1 MTLPSSITTSPHG
14 LVAGLQPS
22 SERSRAAALSSACTS
37 AGAAM
42 APVTFGAPCW
52 RGSAGGSGSTVAAS
66 SCRGGS
72 ARPAAARWT
81 ELHLVSQHAPHAA
94 HQQLPQPS
102 TADLVNAADPH
113 QQQRQEQ
120 PDRQRQKHQQ
130 QQDFEFP
137 QRKPPTMAGAPHP
150 HPQTL
155 PYGRRSFDTAVYSSQ
170 QQLRA
175 RAGGSSTCG
184 AYPAAAATGGAFP
197 DYTAALEARHTFAHG
212 AGRREG
218 AGDREWGQGHS
229 QQLRGGT
236 SCQLPEAVA
245 ALLRQLMDLEAPAA
259 GAAAAGAGGGG
270 NVSNGS
276 SAASDAGGGL
286 SRGGPAAASTGNCS
300 CGTDISAEMTC
311 TTTPTTTSSSRA
323 NSAMVGV
330 CSGVL
335 GSCASGSSG
344 VLNTVEALY
353 RGPATSSSGTGSAAA
368 DSYPQDAPPAC
379 PVCARAAGDVP
390 TATTATTTTAT
401 AIANTTTG
409 MSAVATCPTSHAY
422 RLFGRAGDQVLH
434 LRLPGASPAVLAAA
448 AALSAESWR
457 WVQARLPL
465 GAEAALPAAAAAAA
479 ASGFAHQQQGQG
491 LQRRRQPA
499 LLVATTLADGCE
511 EEGGGGG
518 GGAGMDAAVMSFTA
532 ATLAMDAPETAPVA
546 AMSPWAPPPLTLTL
560 ARPPLAA
567 FPLNASEEAGPGPSV
582 GVDVTAFHV
591 YASEDGLQV
600 LLLLVV
606 ERPLLMPMRVSPRRL
621 EQPRSA
627 TLPVRSGAAAVVAGT
642 ATRSWGRL
650 RHQVVPAVLRPSDAG
665 MTTGSGSSSF
675 ASLEAVGA
683 SAAASGG
690 AAGGAAG
697 MRHPLPLPPPPPL
710 PLPPASHVGSVP
722 PRGRVPLNSGACTVW
737 VEDGIR
743 RVPAAAAAVALVA
756 ADHLSV
762 GAPAAAWGAD
772 LLAARRTGT
781 LARVEAGAEVGEPPA
796 TPIVGAPRHRHL
808 PDSAEKDDLR
818 AAPACSGLKT
828 VASDIQLSRPA
839 PGTHGSWQPPAPDC
853 EAHVLMTVTAPNYPV
868 VRTSDVA
875 AAASMKPSEQQAKG
889 LQQQRVEPTEGSP
902 GGPNTGR
909 GAHSS
914 GGRKH
919 RADSSRSAAF
929 AGAAVTPAGVAATV
943 AGPSAHKGSDGAGT
957 SRAVAEAVT
966 VIPWAAFVSGDVAS
980 SAAPHLLAV
989 PPSPFSPH
997 RSTSSSSSS
1006 YSTTSRGSAA
1016 SAIASASAAVASP
1029 FLRSFSSTSPPASA
1043 AQLRRRHRGE
1053 HRPRERAPE
1062 QEGGEGE
1069 RELRTLY
1076 PTLFPPSMSPP
1087 AMPSSAFTSEELF
1100 MLSMPS
1106 HASGALSSFSGQGR
1120 FNNSS
1125 SSGGGDGAARFSAA
1139 AFATAADAAVAAA
1152 AETTTGWLLAG
1163 QPVSF
1168 PYAASPSSPSSS
1180 ASSSTSS
1187 SSPSSPLSSSGS
1199 SSDGYEPEC
1208 GDAPQAAGHRAAA
1221 AAQAASGS
1229 AVPPQSRQP
1238 VNGEGARRTGAPD
1251 GHRPATELAVGAR
1264 AIPGAGMGSRA
1275 AARNSHPDGGLL
1287 AAASPISPAAGV
1299 GLGGMSADSGGVG
1312 LLVSPASRRA
1322 AVNAADAARMAR
1334 VRAGWRV
1341 REAEWSE
1348 REAAWR
1354 VTESR
1359 WWQQAG
1365 GGGLWG

>member
-1 MTLPSSITTSPHG
+1 
-14 LVAGLQPS
+14 
-22 SERSRAAALSSACTS
+22 
-37 AGAAM
+37 
-42 APVTFGAPCW
+42 
-52 RGSAGGSGSTVAAS
+52 
-66 SCRGGS
+66 
-72 ARPAAARWT
+72 
-81 ELHLVSQHAPHAA
+81 
-94 HQQLPQPS
+94 
-102 TADLVNAADPH
+102 
-113 QQQRQEQ
+113 
-120 PDRQRQKHQQ
+120 
-130 QQDFEFP
+130 
-137 QRKPPTMAGAPHP
+137 MAGAPHP

-722 PRGRVPLNSGACTVW
+722 PRGRVPLNSGACTV
-737 VEDGIR
+737 
-743 RVPAAAAAVALVA
+743 
-756 ADHLSV
+756 
-762 GAPAAAWGAD
+762 
-772 LLAARRTGT
+772 
-781 LARVEAGAEVGEPPA
+781 
-796 TPIVGAPRHRHL
+796 HL

-1152 AETTTGWLLAG
+1152 AETTTGWLLA
-1163 QPVSF
+1163 
-1168 PYAASPSSPSSS
+1168 
-1180 ASSSTSS
+1180 
-1187 SSPSSPLSSSGS
+1187 
-1199 SSDGYEPEC
+1199 
-1208 GDAPQAAGHRAAA
+1208 
-1221 AAQAASGS
+1221 
-1229 AVPPQSRQP
+1229 
-1238 VNGEGARRTGAPD
+1238 
-1251 GHRPATELAVGAR
+1251 
-1264 AIPGAGMGSRA
+1264 
-1275 AARNSHPDGGLL
+1275 
-1287 AAASPISPAAGV
+1287 ASPISPAAGV